1 LKIQNNKN
9 PSFSE
14 KKVKTTKITDPIVAN
29 EYAKMFD
36 DIKKE
41 NNKTIV
47 ENNLCKRTTRN

>member
-1 LKIQNNKN
+1 LKIHNNKN

-14 KKVKTTKITDPIVAN
+14 KKVRSTKTTDPIVAN